1 MIVVYKWR
9 IVIRVGSI
17 YTGAR
22 QGIADC
28 TKRPAPKK
36 QVPVIS
42 VLHDHGHP
50 GLCLKGVT
58 YTSRWGRRSVLVELS
73 MCGEKILVYLAAR

>member
-1 MIVVYKWR
+1 M
-9 IVIRVGSI
+9 IRVGVHI
-17 YTGAR
+17 HRRKAR
-22 QGIADC
+22 DSRLHNNG
-28 TKRPAPKK
+28 PAPKK

-50 GLCLKGVT
+50 GLCLERVT
-58 YTSRWGRRSVLVELS
+58 YTSRRGRRSVLVELS